1 MAGGSLPEWP
11 IGDGEMAARIRAHAW
26 TSTPLGALE
35 RWPLSLR
42 TAVDLLLPSSFA
54 MVALWGPEL
63 IQIYNDA
70 YRDLMGAKHPAG
82 LGQPA
87 AGCWPEIADITAPI
101 YRRVRRGETVTLQNA
116 HFPIARNGPPEDAW
130 FTLSYSP
137 IRDETGTVAGILL
150 VIAEATRQHRAEG
163 ALRESEQQLAA
174 IFANAAVGL
183 SELTPDGRFLRAN
196 GEICRILGRT
206 HEEVLRL
213 TLLDVTYPDDVPPS
227 LDAVA
232 DALRTHEPVTLD
244 KRYVRPDGTYV
255 WANSRVQTLH
265 HGPNC
270 PSTLLA
276 VTTDLTARRLA
287 EERVRESEERFRALA
302 NLVPVILWR
311 SDASGLTYSQ
321 NQSFLDY
328 SGLTQDRTQNLG
340 WLDVIHPDDR
350 ETART
355 AFREGFQ
362 HQRFIEVQHRIRRRD
377 GQYRWFL
384 VRQVPVMDQ
393 GGQVTQWF
401 GAAMDIHEMH
411 ELQARQ
417 AVLVDEVQH
426 RTRNLITVVRSIAQ
440 QTMARTSS
448 SEQFREQFND
458 RLAALSRVQG
468 LLSRSD
474 RQPITIRA
482 LIETELHAL
491 GATAMPGR
499 VALEG
504 PNVTLRKASVQT
516 LALALHELATNAR
529 KYGALAGD
537 QGELWVGWDS
547 YTAEAGERRLSLVW
561 LEEGIRTRPD
571 GSPARRGY
579 GRELIEKALPY
590 ALKARTRFE
599 IGANALR
606 CTIDLPLSDAPRT
619 PLR

>member
-1 MAGGSLPEWP
+1 MGSGSSPGWP
-11 IGDGEMAARIRAHAW
+11 IGDGEMAARIRTHDW
-26 TSTPLGALE
+26 TSTALGAPE
-35 RWPLSLR
+35 GWPQSLR
-42 TAVDLLLPSSFA
+42 TAVDLLLPVSFA

-87 AGCWPEIADITAPI
+87 AACWHEIADVTAPI
-101 YRRVRRGETVTLQNA
+101 YRRVRLGETVTLQNA
-116 HFPIARNGPPEDAW
+116 HFPIARNGAPEDAW

-137 IRDETGTVAGILL
+137 IRDEAGTVAGIFL

-163 ALRESEQQLAA
+163 ALRDSEEQLAA

-206 HEEVLRL
+206 HAEVLGL
-213 TLLDVTYPDDVPPS
+213 TVLDVTYPDDVPQS
-227 LDAVA
+227 LDTVA
-232 DALRTHEPVTLD
+232 EALRTDEPVTLD

-265 HGPNC
+265 HGPNY

-287 EERVRESEERFRALA
+287 EERIRESEERFRALA
-302 NLVPVILWR
+302 NLVPVLLWR
-311 SDASGLTYSQ
+311 SDASGLAYSQ

-328 SGLTQDRTQNLG
+328 SGLTQDETQDFG
-340 WLDVIHPDDR
+340 WLGVIHPDDR

-355 AFREGFQ
+355 AFGDGFR
-362 HQRFIEVQHRIRRRD
+362 HQRIIEVQHRIRRRD

-384 VRQVPVMDQ
+384 VRQVPVMDP
-393 GGQVTQWF
+393 GGRVTQWF

-417 AVLVDEVQH
+417 AVMVDEVQH

-440 QTMARTSS
+440 QTMALTSS
-448 SEQFREQFND
+448 TEQFREQFND

-561 LEEGIRTRPD
+561 LEEGIRTHPQD
-571 GSPARRGY
+571 GPIRRGY

-599 IGANALR
+599 IGASELR

-619 PLR
+619 RLR